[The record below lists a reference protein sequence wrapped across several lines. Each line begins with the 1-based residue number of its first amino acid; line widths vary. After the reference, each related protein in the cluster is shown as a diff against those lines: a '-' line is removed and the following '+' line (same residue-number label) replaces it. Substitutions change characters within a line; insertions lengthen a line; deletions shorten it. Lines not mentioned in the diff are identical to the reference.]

1 MATVKSGAQNKK
13 EFPSFDETDP
23 SKSELDDDDD
33 GVSTTFYKSKLSI
46 EKSGLDRST
55 PDPISDEG
63 LFSSLNDVIIFIQS
77 FM

>member
-23 SKSELDDDDD
+23 SKSELDDD

-63 LFSSLNDVIIFIQS
+63 LLSMMSLFSSNHSCKL
-77 FM
+77 